1 MKLIVQPD
9 DGVTSLL
16 AGIDSARKSIE
27 IAIFRF
33 DHADIKQALERAVDR
48 GVSVHALIANTNHGS
63 EKELRKLEMELLPA
77 GIEVSRTA
85 DDLLRHHYKFMVVD
99 HRLLYVLTFN
109 FTYLD
114 MDNSRSFGIV
124 TEDEDLVHEASRL
137 FHADIKRQTYK
148 PAHKNFIVSPINAR
162 HELSRFIKGAEK
174 QLLIYDPEVSDRP
187 MIGLLRDRARAGVEI
202 RIIGRVIKPSAELD
216 AGRLMRMRF
225 HTRTIIRDR
234 RDAFLGSQS
243 LREAE
248 LDRRRELGLIVT
260 DHAAV
265 TSLLRVFD
273 RDWGSLTPADMRSEE
288 EMAAPAAARKAVKA
302 LVRQLPLAPVV
313 ESALKHA
320 AADIRDLNLIGPEFE
335 HNLADALKEAVED
348 AVSGIVRRNARTAAA
363 RG

>member
-1 MKLIVQPD
+1 MKLIVQPE
-9 DGVTSLL
+9 DGVASLL
-16 AGIDSARKSIE
+16 SGIDKARKSIE

-33 DHADIKQALERAVDR
+33 DHAEIKQALERAVDR
-48 GVSVHALIANTNHGS
+48 GVSVHALIANTSHGN

-99 HRLLYVLTFN
+99 HKVLYVLTFN

-114 MDNSRSFGIV
+114 IDNSRSFGVI

-137 FHADIKRQTYK
+137 FHADIKRQAYTVDR
-148 PAHKNFIVSPINAR
+148 KNFLVSPINAR
-162 HELSRFIKGAEK
+162 HELTRFIKGAEK
-174 QLLIYDPEVSDRP
+174 QLLIYDPEISDRQ

-202 RIIGRVIKPSAELD
+202 RIVGRVVKPSGDLD

-234 RDAFLGSQS
+234 KEAFLGSQS

-248 LDRRRELGLIVT
+248 LDRRRELGLIVN
-260 DHAAV
+260 DHTAV
-265 TSLLRVFD
+265 ASLVRVFE
-273 RDWGSLTPADMRSEE
+273 RDWAGLEPAKGSVEK
-288 EMAAPAAARKAVKA
+288 AAGPPRKAVKA
-302 LVRQLPLAPVV
+302 LVRQLPLAPMV

-320 AADIRDLNLIGPEFE
+320 ASELQGFNPAEAEFQ
-335 HNLADALKEAVED
+335 HNLAEALKEAVED
-348 AVSGIVRRNARTAAA
+348 AVSGIVRKSAAA
-363 RG
+363 RV

>member
-1 MKLIVQPD
+1 MRLIVEPD

-16 AGIDSARKSIE
+16 SGIDDARKSIE

-33 DHADIKQALERAVDR
+33 DHAEIKQALERAVDH

-63 EKELRKLEMELLPA
+63 EKDLRKLEMELLPA

-99 HRLLYVLTFN
+99 HRLLYILTFN

-114 MDNSRSFGIV
+114 IDNSRSFGIV
-124 TEDEDLVHEASRL
+124 TEDDELVHEATKL
-137 FHADIKRQTYK
+137 FHADIKRQNYS
-148 PAHKNFIVSPINAR
+148 AGNKNFIVSPVNAR

-174 QLLIYDPEVSDRP
+174 QLLIYDPEISDRA

-202 RIIGRVIKPSAELD
+202 RVIGRVVKASTELD

-234 RDAFLGSQS
+234 REAFLGSQS

-248 LDRRRELGLIVT
+248 LDRRRELGLIVD

-265 TSLLRVFD
+265 TTLLSVFD
-273 RDWGSLTPADMRSEE
+273 RDWGTAEPAGRALEE
-288 EMAAPAAARKAVKA
+288 GVRASGPPRKAVKA
-302 LVRQLPLAPVV
+302 LVRQLPLAPMV
-313 ESALKHA
+313 ESALKHVA
-320 AADIRDLNLIGPEFE
+320 GEIDGTKLSGLEFQNALE
-335 HNLADALKEAVED
+335 DAVKEAVED
-348 AVSGIVRRNARTAAA
+348 AVAGIVRRTRAA
-363 RG
+363 RA